1 MTTRLKATVALAL
14 AAAAAVVAVLLAS
27 GGAKHELRAVF
38 TSAIGVVP
46 GEEVR
51 IGGVRA
57 GAISSVQEHNGEAV
71 LGLRVDDSGAWPLHA
86 GTRAELRYGTTVSYA
101 ARYVELYPGPRSA
114 PTLPSGGLLTTADTT
129 TPVEFDDI
137 FNIFRGQTRSDLRS
151 TITAAGQ
158 ALDGEQQRLAAGIHD
173 AGPGL
178 SQVAELLH
186 RLGDDPSALST
197 LASAGAQTTAA
208 LAGQQQQ
215 LTEAVTGMART
226 FAATA
231 SQSNALTAS
240 LARYPATLR
249 TADSTLGTL
258 DSSLTHLDRLV
269 GDLAPGAAGLRA
281 LAPGV
286 RSMVATLD
294 MVSPEL
300 DQALAE
306 TTASAPS
313 VSAFLNQAGPFLTR
327 FGTVSSQL
335 EPMLACVRPYAPELT
350 GFLSTWA
357 GFTKDR
363 DAQAHYWRTLLQAP
377 PSSDVETRT
386 SAQFVAQTPGATYA
400 LTRPPGLNAGQSWFV
415 DSCGANHAT
424 LDASKDPEAHP
435 LGGSG

>member
-1 MTTRLKATVALAL
+1 MTTRLKATLAL

-27 GGAKHELRAVF
+27 GGAKHELQAVF

-46 GEEVR
+46 GEELR

-57 GAISSVQEHNGEAV
+57 GAITSVQEHDGEAV
-71 LGLRVDDSGAWPLHA
+71 LGLRVDDGAAWPLHA

-101 ARYVELYPGPRSA
+101 ARYVELFPGPRSA
-114 PTLPSGGLLTTADTT
+114 PALPAGALITTAETT

-151 TITAAGQ
+151 AIVTAGQ
-158 ALDGEQQRLAAGIHD
+158 ALAGEQQHLAAGLHD

-186 RLGDDPSALST
+186 RLGDDPAALGT
-197 LASAGAQTTAA
+197 LASAGARTTAA
-208 LAGQQQQ
+208 LAGQQRQ
-215 LTEAVTGMART
+215 LSDVISATAQT

-231 SQSNALTAS
+231 AQSNALSAS

-249 TADSTLGTL
+249 TATGTLGNL
-258 DSSLTHLDRLV
+258 DTSLKHLDRLV
-269 GDLAPGAAGLRA
+269 GALAPGAAGLRA

-286 RSMVATLD
+286 RRVVATLD
-294 MVSPEL
+294 TLSPEL

-306 TTASAPS
+306 TTTSAPS
-313 VSAFLNQAGPFLTR
+313 VRAFLNQTGPFLTR
-327 FGTVSSQL
+327 FGSVATQL
-335 EPMLACVRPYAPELT
+335 EPMLACVRPYSPELT
-350 GFLSTWA
+350 GFLGTWA

-386 SAQFVAQTPGATYA
+386 SAQFMTQSPGATFA

-415 DSCGANHAT
+415 DSCGANRAT
-424 LDASKDPEAHP
+424 LDPNRDPEAHA